1 MLELSHVKMRYP
13 ASKTYALN
21 DVSLKIEK
29 GEFVFIVGSS
39 GSGKTTLIKLL
50 LKELDPTSGKIK
62 VADTDYSKLKRK
74 NIPKIR
80 RKIGVVFQNFRLL
93 KDRTV
98 YENVAFAQRVIET
111 PSRYIRRQ
119 VPAMLT
125 LVGLADKYKSFPK
138 QLSGG
143 EQQRVALARALVN
156 KPEILL
162 ADEPTGNLDPKN
174 SWEIM
179 RLLEDVNKKG
189 TTVVVVTHNKEIV
202 NMMKKR
208 VITLKHGE
216 IISDEQKVG
225 ISMRISSFMYSIR
238 QGIKNI
244 KRNLLFSLASIGTIV
259 SCLFLFGLFYCVIVN
274 FRTAMTDLENT
285 VTLSVFFDEGV
296 TDENITMIGQQIR
309 LRDEV
314 NTLDFI
320 SADEAWKQY
329 AEEKFDDPQAAIDAF
344 QGDNPL
350 KNSASYKITL
360 KDLSNQAEFVQY
372 LKGLTGVRKVL
383 SSEVTADGVAALN
396 SVVSYASIGI
406 IVILLLVSIF
416 LISNTITIGIT
427 VRKEEIGIMKLIGA
441 TNFFVRAPFIVEGV
455 VIGLVGSLIP
465 LILIY
470 YMYDTVV
477 QYIIGRF
484 SVVQSLFAFVPAKEI
499 FAVLIPLSA
508 GIGIGLGLI
517 GSLLTTRK
525 HLKV

>member
-1 MLELSHVKMRYP
+1 
-13 ASKTYALN
+13 
-21 DVSLKIEK
+21 
-29 GEFVFIVGSS
+29 
-39 GSGKTTLIKLL
+39 
-50 LKELDPTSGKIK
+50 
-62 VADTDYSKLKRK
+62 
-74 NIPKIR
+74 
-80 RKIGVVFQNFRLL
+80 
-93 KDRTV
+93 
-98 YENVAFAQRVIET
+98 
-111 PSRYIRRQ
+111 
-119 VPAMLT
+119 
-125 LVGLADKYKSFPK
+125 
-138 QLSGG
+138 
-143 EQQRVALARALVN
+143 
-156 KPEILL
+156 
-162 ADEPTGNLDPKN
+162 
-174 SWEIM
+174 
-179 RLLEDVNKKG
+179 
-189 TTVVVVTHNKEIV
+189 
-202 NMMKKR
+202 
-208 VITLKHGE
+208 
-216 IISDEQKVG
+216 
-225 ISMRISSFMYSIR
+225 MRISSFLYSIR

-244 KRNLLFSLASIGTIV
+244 RRNLLFSLASVGTIV
-259 SCLFLFGLFYCVIVN
+259 SCLFLLGLFYCVIVN

-285 VTLSVFFDEGV
+285 VTISVFFDEGV
-296 TDENITMIGQQIR
+296 SDENITMIGQQIR

-329 AEEKFDDPQAAIDAF
+329 AEEKFDDPQAAMDAF

-372 LKGLTGVRKVL
+372 LKGLSGVRKVL

-416 LISNTITIGIT
+416 LISNT

-441 TNFFVRAPFIVEGV
+441 TNFFVRAPFIVEGI

-465 LILIY
+465 LVLVY
-470 YMYDTVV
+470 YMYDTVI

-484 SVVQSLFAFVPAKEI
+484 SVVQSLFAFVPVKEI

>member
-1 MLELSHVKMRYP
+1 
-13 ASKTYALN
+13 
-21 DVSLKIEK
+21 
-29 GEFVFIVGSS
+29 
-39 GSGKTTLIKLL
+39 
-50 LKELDPTSGKIK
+50 
-62 VADTDYSKLKRK
+62 
-74 NIPKIR
+74 
-80 RKIGVVFQNFRLL
+80 
-93 KDRTV
+93 
-98 YENVAFAQRVIET
+98 
-111 PSRYIRRQ
+111 
-119 VPAMLT
+119 
-125 LVGLADKYKSFPK
+125 
-138 QLSGG
+138 
-143 EQQRVALARALVN
+143 
-156 KPEILL
+156 
-162 ADEPTGNLDPKN
+162 
-174 SWEIM
+174 
-179 RLLEDVNKKG
+179 
-189 TTVVVVTHNKEIV
+189 
-202 NMMKKR
+202 
-208 VITLKHGE
+208 
-216 IISDEQKVG
+216 
-225 ISMRISSFMYSIR
+225 MYSIR
-238 QGIKNI
+238 QGINNI
-244 KRNLLFSLASIGTIV
+244 KRTLLFSLASIGTIV

-285 VTLSVFFDEGV
+285 VTISVFFDEGV

>member
-1 MLELSHVKMRYP
+1 
-13 ASKTYALN
+13 
-21 DVSLKIEK
+21 
-29 GEFVFIVGSS
+29 
-39 GSGKTTLIKLL
+39 
-50 LKELDPTSGKIK
+50 
-62 VADTDYSKLKRK
+62 
-74 NIPKIR
+74 
-80 RKIGVVFQNFRLL
+80 
-93 KDRTV
+93 
-98 YENVAFAQRVIET
+98 
-111 PSRYIRRQ
+111 
-119 VPAMLT
+119 
-125 LVGLADKYKSFPK
+125 
-138 QLSGG
+138 
-143 EQQRVALARALVN
+143 
-156 KPEILL
+156 
-162 ADEPTGNLDPKN
+162 
-174 SWEIM
+174 
-179 RLLEDVNKKG
+179 
-189 TTVVVVTHNKEIV
+189 
-202 NMMKKR
+202 
-208 VITLKHGE
+208 
-216 IISDEQKVG
+216 
-225 ISMRISSFMYSIR
+225 MRISSFMYSIR
-238 QGIKNI
+238 QGKENI

-285 VTLSVFFDEGV
+285 VTISVFFDEGV

>member
-1 MLELSHVKMRYP
+1 
-13 ASKTYALN
+13 
-21 DVSLKIEK
+21 
-29 GEFVFIVGSS
+29 
-39 GSGKTTLIKLL
+39 
-50 LKELDPTSGKIK
+50 
-62 VADTDYSKLKRK
+62 
-74 NIPKIR
+74 
-80 RKIGVVFQNFRLL
+80 
-93 KDRTV
+93 
-98 YENVAFAQRVIET
+98 
-111 PSRYIRRQ
+111 
-119 VPAMLT
+119 
-125 LVGLADKYKSFPK
+125 
-138 QLSGG
+138 
-143 EQQRVALARALVN
+143 
-156 KPEILL
+156 
-162 ADEPTGNLDPKN
+162 
-174 SWEIM
+174 
-179 RLLEDVNKKG
+179 
-189 TTVVVVTHNKEIV
+189 
-202 NMMKKR
+202 
-208 VITLKHGE
+208 
-216 IISDEQKVG
+216 
-225 ISMRISSFMYSIR
+225 MRISSFMYSIR

-244 KRNLLFSLASIGTIV
+244 KRNRLFSLASIGTIV

-274 FRTAMTDLENT
+274 FRTAMADLENT
-285 VTLSVFFDEGV
+285 VTISVFFDEGV

>member
-1 MLELSHVKMRYP
+1 
-13 ASKTYALN
+13 
-21 DVSLKIEK
+21 
-29 GEFVFIVGSS
+29 
-39 GSGKTTLIKLL
+39 
-50 LKELDPTSGKIK
+50 
-62 VADTDYSKLKRK
+62 
-74 NIPKIR
+74 
-80 RKIGVVFQNFRLL
+80 
-93 KDRTV
+93 
-98 YENVAFAQRVIET
+98 
-111 PSRYIRRQ
+111 
-119 VPAMLT
+119 
-125 LVGLADKYKSFPK
+125 
-138 QLSGG
+138 
-143 EQQRVALARALVN
+143 
-156 KPEILL
+156 
-162 ADEPTGNLDPKN
+162 
-174 SWEIM
+174 
-179 RLLEDVNKKG
+179 
-189 TTVVVVTHNKEIV
+189 
-202 NMMKKR
+202 
-208 VITLKHGE
+208 
-216 IISDEQKVG
+216 
-225 ISMRISSFMYSIR
+225 MRISSFMYSIR

-244 KRNLLFSLASIGTIV
+244 KRKRLFSLATIGTIV

-285 VTLSVFFDEGV
+285 VTISVFFDEGV